1 MWWHHFLFIYF
12 IFLLLFL
19 HSHVEFSLFPVKLI
33 KISCS
38 CPIKL
43 VKTIKV
49 HFKVP
54 LSRQPNYFQRV
65 SSFSSAFILGQKRF
79 SYSELVILKSSFWLL
94 ELFSALAWK
103 PNLPSLRS
111 RLQPQRVA
119 FCDSFHSAASATAAT
134 RRIDQSQH
142 HQRAHDHHRQP
153 SPLRRAAVPSDFQ
166 LRQHEEEIAER
177 FSGKHDGFYQVS
189 TTRLYN

>member
-12 IFLLLFL
+12 CFCFYILTLNLVCFPSSWLK
-19 HSHVEFSLFPVKLI
+19 FPVLVLI
-33 KISCS
+33 GKNY
-38 CPIKL
+38 
-43 VKTIKV
+43 
-49 HFKVP
+49 KVP
-54 LSRQPNYFQRV
+54 FQRT
-65 SSFSSAFILGQKRF
+65 SQSSTQLFSTSFSSAFILGQKRF
-79 SYSELVILKSSFWLL
+79 SYSELVILKPSFWLL

-119 FCDSFHSAASATAAT
+119 FCDSFHSAAAATAAT